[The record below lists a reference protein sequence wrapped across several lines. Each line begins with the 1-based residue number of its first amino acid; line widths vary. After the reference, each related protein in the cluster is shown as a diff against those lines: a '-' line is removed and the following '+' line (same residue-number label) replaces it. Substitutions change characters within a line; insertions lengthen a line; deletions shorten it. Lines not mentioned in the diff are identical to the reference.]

1 MKKKMYVIVLL
12 ISLLLAS
19 TTISAVNNQIDLS
32 DDKNVLNEGVADDYL
47 KITEPNIGVLR
58 IFGTSIGVNS
68 LAVIKWGIVVDFTL
82 NVYTNASKTIDYVI
96 FTVTTPSSSV
106 IDNSDVYKINVS
118 SYPFSCSFEDI
129 PTRFNYIIN
138 ATGYNDSKIVAWDEV
153 YPIAFIKIP
162 LYITP

>member
-1 MKKKMYVIVLL
+1 MKKKEIVIVLL

-19 TTISAVNNQIDLS
+19 TTISGVNNQVDLS
-32 DDKNVLNEGVADDYL
+32 DDKNVLDEGVNDYL

-68 LAVIKWGIVVDFTL
+68 LAVIKWGVVVDFKL
-82 NVYTNASKTIDYVI
+82 DVNTNASKTIDYVI
-96 FTVTTPSSSV
+96 FTVTTPTSTI
-106 IDNSDVYKINVS
+106 IDNPDVYKINIS
-118 SYPFSCSFEDI
+118 KYPFSCSFEDI

-138 ATGYNDSKIVAWDEV
+138 ATGYNNSKIVAWDEV